1 LSIQKVNDIQGVRL
15 IEAKSFADTRGTFTR
30 INVVSELKNPLDSVG
45 ISSNPTRGTIRG
57 LHFQIEPFAEEKLV
71 SCVQG
76 SIFDVI
82 VDLRKNSPTYG
93 KWTSVELSA
102 TNNLQLFI
110 PKGIAHGFQTL
121 LANSIVHYGLGAPY
135 SPEFSYAIDPFGDLG
150 VTWPLDVSLISER
163 DASGLSFTLAA
174 QKYTESLG

>member
-1 LSIQKVNDIQGVRL
+1 LSVQKVNDIQGVRM
-15 IEAKSFADTRGTFTR
+15 IEAKSFSDTRGTFTR
-30 INVVSELKNPLDSVG
+30 INLVSELKNSLDSVG

-82 VDLRKNSPTYG
+82 VDIRKNSPTYG
-93 KWTSVELSA
+93 KWASVELSA

-135 SPEFSYAIDPFGDLG
+135 SPEFSYAIDPFGDLD